1 MGIRKDDP
9 PNGILSLDSRPGHRM
24 PALAFVELL
33 TKKVTSL
40 NIDLCMNR
48 YSVTLE
54 ISGDYVY

>member
-1 MGIRKDDP
+1 MLP
-9 PNGILSLDSRPGHRM
+9 M
-24 PALAFVELL
+24 AELAVVELL

-54 ISGDYVY
+54 ISGNTLLTAIHISVGSAKVHAHFAD